1 MEVNIDSIF
10 DGDLTVV
17 CLSDY
22 TFNNTVEFKK
32 DEQYRADISS
42 IEPGLIVVIDPHIPV
57 RVGMNIDTYKEH
69 FNVVPPAEYQYK
81 ELNDFA

>member
-17 CLSDY
+17 CISDY

-32 DEQYRADISS
+32 DEQYRADTSS
-42 IEPGLIVVIDPHIPV
+42 IEYGLIAVIDPHIPV

-69 FNVVPPAEYQYK
+69 FKVVSPTWMRGI
-81 ELNDFA
+81 